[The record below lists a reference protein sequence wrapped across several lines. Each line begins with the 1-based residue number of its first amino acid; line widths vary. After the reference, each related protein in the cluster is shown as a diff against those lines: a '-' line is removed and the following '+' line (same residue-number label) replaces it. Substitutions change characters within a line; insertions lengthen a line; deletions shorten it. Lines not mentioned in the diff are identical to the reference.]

1 MKVNPPGATPVLT
14 LDQVWAGLELKRKKP
29 QLFLAVI
36 DTCEVLEDDGE
47 TVLREVKFK
56 DGISPPANASSHINT
71 FRRRSWQSTC
81 HWAKSPRE
89 NHPHQS
95 P

>member
-1 MKVNPPGATPVLT
+1 MTILYAAGTVLVNPPGALLVLT
-14 LDQVWAGLELKRKKP
+14 LEQLWAALELKRRYVIDLVMSLLLGLTSWSEP

-56 DGISPPANASSHINT
+56 DGI
-71 FRRRSWQSTC
+71 
-81 HWAKSPRE
+81 
-89 NHPHQS
+89 
-95 P
+95 

>member
-1 MKVNPPGATPVLT
+1 MNIHKVNPPGASPVLT
-14 LDQVWAGLELKRKKP
+14 LDQVWAGLELKRRQP

-56 DGISPPANASSHINT
+56 DGEES
-71 FRRRSWQSTC
+71 
-81 HWAKSPRE
+81 KSQ
-89 NHPHQS
+89 PHLRVKLI
-95 P
+95 